1 MRLVGQAPPSKD
13 FVILIRDSLVNIPV
27 GFEAVNEHNEQ
38 AFMVNIL
45 TDITAKTAPKEL
57 DSDQNAVY

>member
-1 MRLVGQAPPSKD
+1 ML
-13 FVILIRDSLVNIPV
+13 LIRDSLVNIPV